1 MLRGVEAQYLDYYSY
16 LDSPVHRLGAH
27 TKLAVAI
34 GMVFLVLLIPVSWT
48 WFHGGVWGILILATI
63 SSRLPIGGVIK
74 RMRWVWLAVLML
86 SIGRLWQPDGSYYFL
101 STLIKSSECLLVMV
115 LLSNTTR
122 FNDLLQVITALNA
135 PHVLVTTLSL
145 MYRYLFVLT
154 DERNRMLRA
163 RRSRTFT
170 RSKWHTW
177 QTQSNII
184 TLLFVRCAERAGRIH
199 AAMCSRGMQ

>member
-1 MLRGVEAQYLDYYSY
+1 MEAQYLDHYSY

-27 TKLAVAI
+27 TKLALAV
-34 GMVFLVLLIPVSWT
+34 GMVFLILLIPISWA
-48 WFHGGVWGILILATI
+48 WFHIGVWALLIMATI

-74 RMRWVWLAVLML
+74 RLRWILLAVLML
-86 SIGRLWQPDGSYYFL
+86 SVGRIWQPDGWLYFL
-101 STLIKSSECLLVMV
+101 STLLKSSECLVIMV

-122 FNDLLQVITALNA
+122 FSELLQVIAALQA
-135 PHVLVTTLSL
+135 PQVLVTTLSL
-145 MYRYLFVLT
+145 MYRYLFVLS

-170 RSKWHTW
+170 RSKWNIW